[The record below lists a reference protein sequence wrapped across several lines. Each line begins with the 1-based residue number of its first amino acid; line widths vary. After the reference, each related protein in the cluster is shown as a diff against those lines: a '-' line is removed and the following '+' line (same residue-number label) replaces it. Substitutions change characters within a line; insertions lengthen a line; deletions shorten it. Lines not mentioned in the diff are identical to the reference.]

1 MTMSKL
7 LASAAVAASLVSA
20 PVVAQAAA
28 AERTATEVEGES
40 LAGGPPGSADEDG
53 DRFLEFWNLGF
64 MQFERQ
70 PNGTEGPLPKP

>member
-40 LAGGPPGSADEDG
+40 LAGGFLRLVEDG
-53 DRFLEFWNLGF
+53 
-64 MQFERQ
+64 
-70 PNGTEGPLPKP
+70 KPGRLRCLRSGR